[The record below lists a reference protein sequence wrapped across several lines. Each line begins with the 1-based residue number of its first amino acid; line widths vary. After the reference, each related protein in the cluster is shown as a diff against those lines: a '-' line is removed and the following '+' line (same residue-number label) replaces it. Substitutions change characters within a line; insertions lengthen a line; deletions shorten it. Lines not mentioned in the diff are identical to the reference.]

1 MPFVI
6 SLNLNQSPFIPIK
19 PLQAGELLTRRTP
32 AGPRFVM
39 GHPQQWKPIEEY
51 NYAGGGFGH
60 LAQRK
65 RVCIELICVWGL

>member
-1 MPFVI
+1 MSFVI

-19 PLQAGELLTRRTP
+19 PLQTGELLTLRTP

-39 GHPQQWKPIEEY
+39 GHPQPRQPIEEY

-60 LAQRK
+60 LAQK
-65 RVCIELICVWGL
+65 KMVCIELICVWGL